1 LRQVFVIPLLSALL
15 FFPGFLYGQGRY
27 EDLYLS
33 GYVLFGDGTP
43 PNEPVKVELS
53 CKGQVE
59 QLTYTGGDGF
69 FKLRAALRGE
79 PQQSLGPRLKTR
91 PVTMDACELSASLP
105 GYTST
110 RISVSRRGIYRN
122 DSVGT
127 ILLLPEEKES
137 SGLISVAALAVPKEA
152 MERYEQAEAE
162 LNGAHANIEEAI
174 RNLQQAVEIYPR
186 FAAAWNLL
194 GESYLRSGDLKQ
206 ARPAL
211 TAAIRLD
218 PNYVQPCLTLALLEL
233 KQGRMVEA
241 LTISERALA
250 VIPDLAEALFYH
262 ASAHIALGNLR
273 EAEDSLLAAM
283 ASPDI
288 EFFPRVYFLLG
299 DVLARKGKL
308 VEAAQHFRHYIDLE
322 PDSKAAAA
330 AADQLAQ
337 WRKAGYLD

>member
-1 LRQVFVIPLLSALL
+1 VFVILLLSVLL
-15 FFPGFLYGQGRY
+15 LSPGFLCGEVKY
-27 EDLYLS
+27 EDFYLS
-33 GYVLFGDGTP
+33 GYALFGDGTP
-43 PNEPVKVELS
+43 PNEPVKVELT
-53 CKGQVE
+53 CRGRVE
-59 QLTYTGGDGF
+59 QLTYTRPDGF
-69 FKLRAALRGE
+69 FKFRAALRGE
-79 PQQSLGPRLKTR
+79 QQQSLGDKLKTR

-110 RISVSRRGIYRN
+110 KISLGRRGIYQN
-122 DSVGT
+122 ESVGT

-137 SGLISVAALAVPKEA
+137 SGLISVAALAVPREA
-152 MERYEQAEAE
+152 MERYKQAEAE
-162 LNGAHANIEEAI
+162 LNCEHADIEEVI
-174 RNLQQAVEIYPR
+174 RNLRRAVELYPR

-194 GESYLRSGDLKQ
+194 GESYLRSGDLEQ

-218 PNYVQPCLTLALLEL
+218 ANYVQPCLTLALLEL

-250 VIPDLAEALFYH
+250 VIPDLVEALFYH

-273 EAEDSLLAAM
+273 EAEDSLRAAM

-308 VEAAQHFRHYIDLE
+308 VEAAEHFRHYIDLE

-330 AADQLAQ
+330 ASDQLAQ
-337 WRKAGYLD
+337 WKKAGYLD